1 MHPHPHAHPQPHLD
15 SPPVRQPAP
24 AALCPARS
32 QRPPLSPFSPLGSL
46 SPHPH
51 RGLILSL
58 TLPGDPRS
66 AAVGRH
72 AATAA
77 LPAYGLRSHA
87 WPVTHAV
94 TELIAVNAALTP
106 GRELYFSLRHRDNA
120 LRIVVWDQH
129 PRHAD
134 PDTRALCEARRRTA
148 LWLLAAVVDDWGGEW
163 GVSEARPPQQGVKSW
178 VLLPQ

>member
-1 MHPHPHAHPQPHLD
+1 MHPHPYPHPRPYAHPA
-15 SPPVRQPAP
+15 RQPAP
-24 AALCPARS
+24 AALCPARA
-32 QRPPLSPFSPLGSL
+32 QRPPL

-77 LPAYGLRSHA
+77 LPTYGLRAHA

-106 GRELYFSLRHRDNA
+106 GRELYLSLRHRDNA

-163 GVSEARPPQQGVKSW
+163 GTSEARPPQQGVKSW